1 MRRAGVNSE
10 APTMNQSTTPPV
22 DEPMRIGGHAVM
34 TDEWI
39 TVVNPADIRETVG
52 RVPKSDLA
60 HVRAAT
66 AAAAAAFPVW
76 SAVPPV
82 ERAAILRAAGEA
94 LRAGAEER
102 STLLT
107 REGGAL
113 FSEARRSVMGAVRN
127 LDYYAKVGEAF
138 EFEEEL
144 PSPNGRVVVVREPMG
159 VAALIV
165 PWNSPI
171 NLAFLGLGPILM
183 AGNTVVVKPPS
194 DAPLALMDSLR
205 VIEPL
210 FPAGTINVVTG
221 PGETVGLGLASDPL
235 VRKVNFTGS
244 SSAGK
249 EVLAAAAQTVKRVTL
264 ELGGNDPAI
273 VLEDVDLDFVVPE
286 LIQGVFYVAG
296 QICYD
301 PKRIYVH
308 RSLYSDFVERFTAA
322 AAEKIVGRGLDPR
335 VTMGPVVNARQHRW
349 VSGLIED
356 ARARGATVTT
366 VGSKLDPDVWKHGHY
381 LLPTIVTGADHSF
394 DVVSCEQFGPV
405 IPILPFDDEAEAIA
419 LANDSDFGLTSSIW
433 TNDLPRANRV
443 ARRIQ
448 AGSTFIN
455 VHRGGATGVDMPYGG
470 MKESGLGRGHAVVA
484 LEEQFEL
491 HTISSR
497 RPG

>member
-1 MRRAGVNSE
+1 MSQPTQPFLE
-10 APTMNQSTTPPV
+10 A
-22 DEPMRIGGHAVM
+22 PMRIGGRSVV
-34 TDEWI
+34 TDDWVP
-39 TVVNPADIRETVG
+39 VVNPADIRETVG
-52 RVPKSDLA
+52 RVPKGDAS
-60 HVRAAT
+60 HVAAAT
-66 AAAAAAFPVW
+66 AAAAAAFTVW
-76 SAVPPV
+76 SAVPPA
-82 ERAAILRAAGEA
+82 ERAAVLRGAGEA
-94 LRAGAEER
+94 LRDGVDER
-102 STLLT
+102 STLLC

-113 FSEARRSVMGAVRN
+113 LSEARRSVVGCTRN
-127 LDYYAKVGEAF
+127 LDYYARIGESF
-138 EFEEEL
+138 EFEVEL
-144 PSPNGRVVVVREPMG
+144 PSPNGRVVVARQPMG

-165 PWNSPI
+165 PWNSPT

-194 DAPLALMDSLR
+194 DAPLALMESLR
-205 VIEPL
+205 AIESR

-221 PGETVGLGLASDPL
+221 RGETVGLGLASDPL

-244 SSAGK
+244 SDAGK
-249 EVLAAAAQTVKRVTL
+249 AVLAAAAPTVKRVSL

-308 RSLYSDFVERFTAA
+308 RSRFAAFVERFTAA
-322 AAEKIVGRGLDPR
+322 AAEKIVGNGLDAR
-335 VTMGPVVNARQHRW
+335 STMGPVVNARQHRW

-356 ARARGATVTT
+356 ARSRGATVTT
-366 VGSKLDPDVWKHGHY
+366 VGTKLDPDAWEHGHY
-381 LLPTIVTGADHSF
+381 LLPTVVTGADHSF

-405 IPILPFDDEAEAIA
+405 IPILPFDDEDEAIA
-419 LANDSDFGLTSSIW
+419 LANDSSFGLTSSIW
-433 TNDLPRANRV
+433 TNDVPRAERL
-443 ARRIQ
+443 ARRIE

-455 VHRGGATGVDMPYGG
+455 IHRGGATGVDMPHGG
-470 MKESGLGRGHAVVA
+470 FKESGLGRSHGVVA
-484 LEEQFEL
+484 LEDQFEL